1 MHRLGKDE
9 HRLSQVSG
17 FPPVVG
23 ARPRVLILGS
33 MPGKAS
39 LERQQYYAHPRNAY
53 WPIMGALFGA
63 GPDLPYAKRLSRL
76 TDCGIVLWDVLE
88 NCFRPGSLD
97 ASIMDK
103 TALPNDF
110 ASFFVAHDTIR
121 HVFFNGRKAA
131 EVFRR
136 KVLPDLGGAIDAI
149 ELRTLPS
156 TSPAHASR
164 SYQEKLR
171 EWSIVRDVLRG
182 EQ

>member
-1 MHRLGKDE
+1 M
-9 HRLSQVSG
+9 SQVSG

-39 LERQQYYAHPRNAY
+39 LERQQYYAHHRNAY

-63 GPDLPYAKRLSRL
+63 GPELPYAERL
-76 TDCGIVLWDVLE
+76 TKLTDAGIALWDVLE

-97 ASIMDK
+97 SSITDA
-103 TALPNDF
+103 TARPNDF
-110 ASFFVAHDTIR
+110 ATFLATHDTIR
-121 HVFFNGRKAA
+121 HLFFNGCKAA

-136 KVLPDLGGAIDAI
+136 KVLPDLGDGDDALV
-149 ELRTLPS
+149 LRTLPS

-164 SYQEKLR
+164 SYEEKLR
-171 EWSIVRDVLRG
+171 EWSIVRDALRR
-182 EQ
+182 EE